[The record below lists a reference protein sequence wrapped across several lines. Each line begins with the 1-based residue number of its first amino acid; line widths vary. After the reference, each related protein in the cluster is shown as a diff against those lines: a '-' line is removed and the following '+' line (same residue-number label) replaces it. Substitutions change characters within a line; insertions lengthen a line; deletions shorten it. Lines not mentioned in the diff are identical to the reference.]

1 MIETIRVVKYIIPH
15 GMIANLIALLERH
28 PEARPYKMRLEKQAK
43 REAEQGEKID
53 SIVVA

>member
-1 MIETIRVVKYIIPH
+1 
-15 GMIANLIALLERH
+15 MIANLIALLERH